1 MTEKN
6 QTQPAPVYFILTA
19 LFSLIMPNVV
29 FVVLGIIFLLFSG
42 MSGMIEALML
52 IGFFAT
58 LAGDF
63 CFMFL
68 WGRHMTI
75 KLKTPRTLVWKYF
88 PALIPVFWHITVGIV
103 FAVVAPQLM
112 KNEIGAVVSCN
123 LMGAVASLMGFP
135 TIAANVI
142 QDIVIT
148 AGFTIGERV
157 AARRS
162 GIKQTAFGIKSAG
175 IIAAC
180 LAAVIGVGNIAIWYA
195 DLGRADYSA
204 EDFLGHGFNYEHGWS
219 SVDLEPY
226 YVENPDNMLA
236 KLSEPS
242 ELTITGVENMP
253 SLDGAEAAYPVYSAF
268 AAACYKDIA
277 KIQTDAKAAHESSDY
292 ERYSDAS
299 FEDMPV
305 RFTNTVRA
313 FEKLIEGDVD
323 IFFGAK
329 PSAEQ
334 YEMAKNAGKELV
346 LTPIGKE
353 AFVFFVNEGNPID
366 GLTSEQI
373 RKIYSGEYTRWSDV
387 GGELIPILAFQR
399 PENSGSQTMMEFFMG
414 DTPLKE
420 PVKSEFEASMIGIV
434 RSVASYQNK
443 RSSIGYSFRY
453 YATGMS
459 GGTAGI
465 KLLSLDGA
473 APDKENILSGAYPM
487 TTSLYAISLADNKNE
502 NVKPM
507 LNWITGAQGQKIVE
521 DTGYVPVGGE

>member
-1 MTEKN
+1 MPEKDEKRL
-6 QTQPAPVYFILTA
+6 TPVYFILTA
-19 LFSLIMPNVV
+19 LFALVMPNAAFFTIG
-29 FVVLGIIFLLFSG
+29 FVCMVLAFMGVGFSFVLLFVLP
-42 MSGMIEALML
+42 IVDFVLML
-52 IGFFAT
+52 
-58 LAGDF
+58 
-63 CFMFL
+63 L
-68 WGRHMTI
+68 WGRFMTI
-75 KLKTPRTLVWKYF
+75 KLKTPKTLVWKYF
-88 PALIPVFWHITVGIV
+88 PVLIPVFWHTTVGIV
-103 FAVVAPQLM
+103 CAVVDPQFIETEM
-112 KNEIGAVVSCN
+112 GALVSCN
-123 LMGAVASLMGFP
+123 LVGGLFSIMELSTVAAY
-135 TIAANVI
+135 II
-142 QDIVIT
+142 QDVIVT
-148 AGFTIGERV
+148 AGFTIGERA
-157 AARRS
+157 AARKS
-162 GIKQTAFGIKSAG
+162 GIKHKAFGIKSAG

-180 LAAVIGVGNIAIWYA
+180 AAVVIGVGSIAEWYA
-195 DLGRADYSA
+195 DLGRADYSEA
-204 EDFLGHGFNYEHGWS
+204 DFLGHGFNYEHGWS
-219 SVDLEPY
+219 SVNLEPY
-226 YVENPDNMLA
+226 YVENSDNMLA

-268 AAACYKDIA
+268 AAACYEDIA
-277 KIQTDAKAAHESSDY
+277 KIQTDAKAAHKMEDY
-292 ERYSDAS
+292 YRDSDAS
-299 FEDMPV
+299 FADMPV

-373 RKIYSGEYTRWSDV
+373 RRIYSGEYTRWSDV

-399 PENSGSQTMMEFFMG
+399 PENSGSQTMMVYFMG

-420 PVKSEFEASMIGIV
+420 PIKSEYEASMIGVIKT
-434 RSVASYQNK
+434 VASYQNK
-443 RSSIGYSFRY
+443 RSAIGYSFRY

-459 GGTAGI
+459 GGTEGI

-487 TTSLYAISLADNKNE
+487 TTSLYAITLADNKNE
-502 NVKPM
+502 NVRPM
-507 LNWITGAQGQKIVE
+507 LDWITGAQGQKIVE
-521 DTGYVPVGGE
+521 ETGYVPVGGE

>member
-6 QTQPAPVYFILTA
+6 EKRFTPAYFILTA
-19 LFSLIMPNVV
+19 LFALVMPNAAFIAVGFICMLMV
-29 FVVLGIIFLLFSG
+29 GGVESSFLLLFFPVVDFV
-42 MSGMIEALML
+42 LM
-52 IGFFAT
+52 FF
-58 LAGDF
+58 
-63 CFMFL
+63 

-75 KLKTPRTLVWKYF
+75 KLKTPETLVWKYF
-88 PALIPVFWHITVGIV
+88 PVLIPVFWHLITGIV
-103 FAVVAPQLM
+103 FAVVDPQFIETEL
-112 KNEIGAVVSCN
+112 GAVVSCN
-123 LMGAVASLMGFP
+123 LVGVVFSIMGLPTVAAY
-135 TIAANVI
+135 II
-142 QDIVIT
+142 QDVVVT
-148 AGFTIGERV
+148 AGFTIGERT
-157 AARRS
+157 AARKS
-162 GIKQTAFGIKSAG
+162 GIKQKAFGIKSAV

-180 LAAVIGVGNIAIWYA
+180 TAVVIGVGSIAEWYA
-195 DLGRADYSA
+195 DLGRADYSEA
-204 EDFLGHGFNYEHGWS
+204 DFLGHGFHYEHGWS

-226 YVENPDNMLA
+226 YVENPDNMLT

-268 AAACYKDIA
+268 AAACYKDIE
-277 KIQTDAKAAHESSDY
+277 KIQTNAKAAHESSDY

-299 FEDMPV
+299 FADMPV

-313 FEKLIEGDVD
+313 YEKLIEGDVD

-353 AFVFFVNEGNPID
+353 AFVFFVNEGNPVD
-366 GLTSEQI
+366 VLSSEQI

-387 GGELIPILAFQR
+387 GGEFIPILAFQR
-399 PENSGSQTMMEFFMG
+399 PENSGSQTMMVYFMG

-434 RSVASYQNK
+434 ESVASYQNK

-487 TTSLYAISLADNKNE
+487 TTSLYAITLADNKNE

-507 LNWITGAQGQKIVE
+507 LEWITGAQGQKIVE
-521 DTGYVPVGGE
+521 ETGYVPIK